1 MSDSPYVRNVT
12 AETFQQEVIDAS
24 FQQPVLVDFWAEWCN
39 PCQMLVPV
47 LTKLAEEYQ
56 GAFILAKVN
65 TDEQQELAAQAGV
78 RSLPTV
84 KLVVNGQV
92 VDEFMGALPESEMRK
107 FLEPHLQGGGAA
119 SEVLEAAQ
127 QAFDAG
133 HEDEGLEIL
142 NKALAEDP
150 ENATLKYNIARI
162 SANRGDYD
170 SAQALIDSLPDE
182 ERNKDEVREL
192 QAQIKLAKQ
201 LEDIGDPNEL
211 QQRIEQD
218 PDDLD
223 ALLKISHY
231 LTAQGQYEAA
241 MELLLKI
248 MQKDREF
255 GDDAG
260 RKGLL
265 DLFELLGADHPLTKT
280 WRRRMFSLLH

>member
-1 MSDSPYVRNVT
+1 MSDSPFVRNVT
-12 AETFQQEVIDAS
+12 AETFQQEVIEAS

-65 TDEQQELAAQAGV
+65 TDEQRELATQAGV

-84 KLVVNGQV
+84 KLFVDGQIVN
-92 VDEFMGALPESEMRK
+92 EFMGALPEAEVRK
-107 FLEPHLQGGGAA
+107 FLEPYLQGGAA
-119 SEVLEAAQ
+119 NEVLEAAQ

-133 HEDEGLEIL
+133 RDEEGLEIL
-142 NKALAEDP
+142 NQALAEDP
-150 ENATLKYNIARI
+150 ENATLKFNIARI

-170 SAQALIDSLPDE
+170 SAQALLDSLPPE
-182 ERNKDEVREL
+182 ERDKDEVREL
-192 QAQIKLAKQ
+192 QAQIRLAKE
-201 LEDIGDPNEL
+201 LENIGDPNEL
-211 QQRIEQD
+211 KQRIEQN

-223 ALLKISHY
+223 AQLKMSHY

-241 MELLLKI
+241 MELLLNI
-248 MQKDREF
+248 MKKDRSF

-280 WRRRMFSLLH
+280 WRRKMFSLLH

>member
-1 MSDSPYVRNVT
+1 MSDSPFVRNVT
-12 AETFQQEVIDAS
+12 AETFQQEVIEAS

-47 LTKLAEEYQ
+47 LTRLAEEYQ

-65 TDEQQELAAQAGV
+65 TDEQRELAAQAGV

-84 KLVVNGQV
+84 KLFVDGQIVN
-92 VDEFMGALPESEMRK
+92 EFMGALPEAEVRK
-107 FLEPHLQGGGAA
+107 FLEPYLQGGAA
-119 SEVLEAAQ
+119 NEVLEAAQ

-133 HEDEGLEIL
+133 RDEEGLEIL
-142 NKALAEDP
+142 NQALAEDP
-150 ENATLKYNIARI
+150 ENATLKFNIARI

-170 SAQALIDSLPDE
+170 SAQALLDSLPPE
-182 ERNKDEVREL
+182 ERDKDEVREL
-192 QAQIKLAKQ
+192 QAQIRLAKE
-201 LEDIGDPNEL
+201 LENIGDPNEL
-211 QQRIEQD
+211 KQRIEQD
-218 PDDLD
+218 PDDLE
-223 ALLKISHY
+223 AQLKMSHY

-241 MELLLKI
+241 MELLLNI
-248 MQKDREF
+248 MKKDRSF

-280 WRRRMFSLLH
+280 WRRKMFSLLH

>member
-1 MSDSPYVRNVT
+1 MSDSPFVRNVT
-12 AETFQQEVIDAS
+12 AETFQQEVIEAS

-47 LTKLAEEYQ
+47 LTRLAEEYQ
-56 GAFILAKVN
+56 GGFILAKVN
-65 TDEQQELAAQAGV
+65 TDEQRELAAQAGV

-84 KLVVNGQV
+84 KLFVDGQIVN
-92 VDEFMGALPESEMRK
+92 EFMGALPEAEVRK
-107 FLEPHLQGGGAA
+107 FLEPYLQGGAA
-119 SEVLEAAQ
+119 NEVLEAAQ

-133 HEDEGLEIL
+133 RDEEGLEIL
-142 NKALAEDP
+142 NQALAEDP
-150 ENATLKYNIARI
+150 ENATLKFNIARI

-170 SAQALIDSLPDE
+170 SAQALLDSLPPE
-182 ERNKDEVREL
+182 ERDKDEVREL
-192 QAQIKLAKQ
+192 QAQIRLAKE
-201 LEDIGDPNEL
+201 LENIGDPNEL
-211 QQRIEQD
+211 KQRIEQD

-223 ALLKISHY
+223 AQLKMSHY

-241 MELLLKI
+241 MELLLNI
-248 MQKDREF
+248 MKKDRSF

-280 WRRRMFSLLH
+280 WRRKMFSLLH

>member
-1 MSDSPYVRNVT
+1 MSDSPFVRNVT
-12 AETFQQEVIDAS
+12 AETFQQEVIEAS

-47 LTKLAEEYQ
+47 LTRLAEEYQ

-65 TDEQQELAAQAGV
+65 TDEQRELAAQAGV

-84 KLVVNGQV
+84 KLFVDGQIVN
-92 VDEFMGALPESEMRK
+92 EFMGALPEAEVRK
-107 FLEPHLQGGGAA
+107 FLEPYLQGGAA
-119 SEVLEAAQ
+119 NEVLEAAQ
-127 QAFDAG
+127 QAFDSG
-133 HEDEGLEIL
+133 RDEEGLEIL
-142 NKALAEDP
+142 NQALAEDP
-150 ENATLKYNIARI
+150 ENATLKFNIARI

-170 SAQALIDSLPDE
+170 SAQALLDSLPPEQRD
-182 ERNKDEVREL
+182 KDEVREL
-192 QAQIKLAKQ
+192 QAQIRLAKE
-201 LEDIGDPNEL
+201 LENIGDPNEL
-211 QQRIEQD
+211 KQRIEQN

-223 ALLKISHY
+223 AQLKMSHY

-241 MELLLKI
+241 MELLLNI
-248 MQKDREF
+248 MKKDRSF

-280 WRRRMFSLLH
+280 WRRKMFSLLH

>member
-1 MSDSPYVRNVT
+1 MSDSPFVRNVT
-12 AETFQQEVIDAS
+12 AETFQQEVIEAS

-47 LTKLAEEYQ
+47 LTRLAEEYQ
-56 GAFILAKVN
+56 GGFILAKVN
-65 TDEQQELAAQAGV
+65 TDEQGELAAQAGV

-84 KLVVNGQV
+84 KLFVDGQIVN
-92 VDEFMGALPESEMRK
+92 EFMGALPEAEVRK
-107 FLEPHLQGGGAA
+107 FLEPYLQGGAA
-119 SEVLEAAQ
+119 NEVLEAAQ

-133 HEDEGLEIL
+133 RDEEGLEIL
-142 NKALAEDP
+142 NQALAEDP
-150 ENATLKYNIARI
+150 ENATLKFNIARI

-170 SAQALIDSLPDE
+170 SAQALLDSLPPE
-182 ERNKDEVREL
+182 ERDKDEVREL
-192 QAQIKLAKQ
+192 QAQIRLAKE
-201 LEDIGDPNEL
+201 LENIGDPNEL
-211 QQRIEQD
+211 KQRIEQD

-223 ALLKISHY
+223 AQLKMSHY

-241 MELLLKI
+241 MELLLNI
-248 MQKDREF
+248 MKKDRSF

-280 WRRRMFSLLH
+280 WRRKMFSLLH

>member
-1 MSDSPYVRNVT
+1 MSDSPFVRIVT
-12 AETFQQEVIDAS
+12 SETFQQEVIEAS

-47 LTKLAEEYQ
+47 LTRLAEEYQ

-65 TDEQQELAAQAGV
+65 TDEQRELAAQAGV

-84 KLVVNGQV
+84 KLFVDGQIVN
-92 VDEFMGALPESEMRK
+92 EFMGALPEAEVRK
-107 FLEPHLQGGGAA
+107 FLEPYLQGGAA
-119 SEVLEAAQ
+119 NEVLEAAQ

-133 HEDEGLEIL
+133 RDEEGLEIL
-142 NKALAEDP
+142 NQALAENP
-150 ENATLKYNIARI
+150 ENATLKFNIARI

-170 SAQALIDSLPDE
+170 SAQALLDSLPLE
-182 ERNKDEVREL
+182 ERDKDEVREL
-192 QAQIKLAKQ
+192 QAQIRLAKE
-201 LEDIGDPNEL
+201 LENIGDPNEL
-211 QQRIEQD
+211 QQRIEQN

-223 ALLKISHY
+223 ALLKMSHY
-231 LTAQGQYEAA
+231 MTAQGQYEAA
-241 MELLLKI
+241 MELLLNI
-248 MQKDREF
+248 MKKDRSF

-280 WRRRMFSLLH
+280 WRRKMFSLLH

>member
-1 MSDSPYVRNVT
+1 MSDSPFVKIVT
-12 AETFQQEVIDAS
+12 AENFQQEVIEAS

-39 PCQMLVPV
+39 PCQMLIPV
-47 LTKLAEEYQ
+47 LTKLADEYQ

-84 KLVVNGQV
+84 KLFVDGQIVN
-92 VDEFMGALPESEMRK
+92 EFMGALPESEVRR
-107 FLEPHLQGGGAA
+107 FLEPYLQGPID
-119 SEVLEAAQ
+119 EVLQAAQ

-133 HEDEGLEIL
+133 RDEEGLQIL
-142 NKALAEDP
+142 NQALADDP
-150 ENATLKYNIARI
+150 NNATLKVNIARI

-170 SAQALIDSLPDE
+170 GAQALIDSLSDE
-182 ERNKDEVREL
+182 DRDRDEVREL
-192 QAQIKLAKQ
+192 QAQLKLAKQ
-201 LEDIGDPNEL
+201 LQDIGDPNEL
-211 QQRIEQD
+211 KQRIEQN

-223 ALLKISHY
+223 ALLKMSHY
-231 LTAQGQYEAA
+231 LTAQQQYEAA
-241 MELLLKI
+241 MELLLQI
-248 MQKDREF
+248 MKKDRSF

-280 WRRRMFSLLH
+280 WRRKMFSLLH

>member
-1 MSDSPYVRNVT
+1 MSDSPFVRNVT
-12 AETFQQEVIDAS
+12 AETFQQEVIEAS

-65 TDEQQELAAQAGV
+65 TDEQRELAAQAGV

-84 KLVVNGQV
+84 KLFVDGQIVN
-92 VDEFMGALPESEMRK
+92 EFMGALPEAEVRK
-107 FLEPHLQGGGAA
+107 FLEPYLQGGAA
-119 SEVLEAAQ
+119 NEVLEAAQ

-133 HEDEGLEIL
+133 RDEEGLEIL
-142 NKALAEDP
+142 NQALAEDP
-150 ENATLKYNIARI
+150 ENATLKFNIARI

-170 SAQALIDSLPDE
+170 SAQALLDSLPPE
-182 ERNKDEVREL
+182 ERDKDEVREL
-192 QAQIKLAKQ
+192 QAQIRLAKE
-201 LEDIGDPNEL
+201 LENIGDPNEL
-211 QQRIEQD
+211 KQRIEQN

-223 ALLKISHY
+223 AQLKMSHY

-241 MELLLKI
+241 MELLLNI
-248 MQKDREF
+248 MKKDRSF

-280 WRRRMFSLLH
+280 WRRKMFSLLH

>member
-1 MSDSPYVRNVT
+1 MSDSPFVKIVT
-12 AETFQQEVIDAS
+12 AENFQQEVIEAS

-39 PCQMLVPV
+39 PCQMLIPV
-47 LTKLAEEYQ
+47 LTRLADEYQ

-84 KLVVNGQV
+84 KLFVDGQIVN
-92 VDEFMGALPESEMRK
+92 EFMGALPESEVRR
-107 FLEPHLQGGGAA
+107 FLEPYLQGPTN
-119 SEVLEAAQ
+119 EVLQAAQ

-133 HEDEGLEIL
+133 HDEEGLQIL
-142 NKALAEDP
+142 NQALADDP
-150 ENATLKYNIARI
+150 NNATLKVNIARI

-170 SAQALIDSLPDE
+170 GAQALIDSLSDE
-182 ERNKDEVREL
+182 DRDRDEVREL
-192 QAQIKLAKQ
+192 QAQLKLAKQ
-201 LEDIGDPNEL
+201 LQDIGDPNEL
-211 QQRIEQD
+211 KQRIEQN

-223 ALLKISHY
+223 ALLKMSHY
-231 LTAQGQYEAA
+231 LTAQQQYEAA
-241 MELLLKI
+241 MELLLQI
-248 MQKDREF
+248 MKKDRSF

-280 WRRRMFSLLH
+280 WRRKMFSLLH